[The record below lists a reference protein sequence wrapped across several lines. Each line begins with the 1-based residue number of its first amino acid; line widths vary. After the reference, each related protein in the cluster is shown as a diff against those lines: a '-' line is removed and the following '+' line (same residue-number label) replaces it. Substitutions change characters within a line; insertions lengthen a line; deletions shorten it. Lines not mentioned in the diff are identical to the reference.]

1 MKNHY
6 QNHYQPDQ
14 SDLSCDDHG
23 HSDAKLKHSLSS
35 FLKSLNFWSPTL
47 GRTLTVYF
55 TLFGIII
62 GYLVLA
68 YSTAASTNAF
78 VQTTADLIRHHIAT
92 LSQNTSGDEIIKLL
106 NQKRDDI
113 QTTTKFFQGMSSS
126 FNFDLYFQDNG
137 GRWQHIFV
145 NPKGVYRAQAV
156 TDKSLSYDLEE
167 AKREKLLT
175 SSGLFYGRQDN
186 VNVKINVSPKGDS
199 FAYILNFN
207 IDRPG
212 IWKLLQKNI
221 YKGILF
227 FALLLVVSHILS
239 HFFSYMIAR
248 PIEALSR
255 EAAII
260 ASGHFDHRFP
270 VDRKDEIGILAQS
283 LNTMA
288 SHIIEG
294 TKQREDLLI
303 GILVALTRAIDA
315 KSKWT
320 AGHSERVTGYAD
332 IIGHALEFDEEQMRV
347 LCISAILHD
356 IGKIAV
362 SEQILDKPGK
372 LTDEEFD
379 EVKKHPRAGVNIISS
394 IPSYE
399 TIISGILY
407 HHERWDGTGYPDGLK
422 GVDIPLNARI
432 ICVADVYDAL
442 AADRPYRKAWS
453 HEQALA
459 FFEEQKEKMFDP
471 QLVDILKEHVK

>member
-1 MKNHY
+1 MK
-6 QNHYQPDQ
+6 DF
-14 SDLSCDDHG
+14 G
-23 HSDAKLKHSLSS
+23 SS
-35 FLKSLNFWSPTL
+35 ILYFFNFWTPSL
-47 GRTLTVYF
+47 GRRLTVSF

-68 YSTAASTNAF
+68 YSTVSSTNIF
-78 VQTTADLIRHHIAT
+78 IQTTADLIRYHIST
-92 LSQNTSGDEIIKLL
+92 LSQKAQGDEILKLL
-106 NQKRDDI
+106 NQKSDDI
-113 QTTTKFFQGMSSS
+113 RTTAKFFQGISSS
-126 FNFDLYFQDNG
+126 LIFELYFKDKG
-137 GRWQHIFV
+137 GKWQRIFI
-145 NPKGVYRAQAV
+145 NKKGVYCLQAV
-156 TDKSLSYDLEE
+156 TDAGLFLNLEAAKSD
-167 AKREKLLT
+167 KILT
-175 SSGLFYGRQDN
+175 SSSLFYGRQDN
-186 VNVKINVSPKGDS
+186 VNVKINVTPHEEGLV
-199 FAYILNFN
+199 YILDFN

-212 IWKLLQKNI
+212 IWKLLQKNL

-227 FALLLVVSHILS
+227 FVSLLVFS
-239 HFFSYMIAR
+239 HFLGHLFSYMIAR

-260 ASGHFDHRFP
+260 ASGHFGHRFP

-288 SHIIEG
+288 SHIIDG

-320 AGHSERVTGYAD
+320 AGHSERVTRYAEE
-332 IIGHALEFDEEQMRV
+332 IGRALDFGEEQMRI

-362 SEQILDKPGK
+362 PEQILDKPGK

-379 EVKKHPRAGVNIISS
+379 EVKKHPRAGTNIISS

-422 GVDIPLNARI
+422 GEAIPLNARI

-442 AADRPYRKAWS
+442 AADRPYRKAWGRQ
-453 HEQALA
+453 QALD

-471 QLVDILKEHVK
+471 RLVDILIRHVTKEKVGV

>member
-221 YKGILF
+221 YKGLLF

-270 VDRKDEIGILAQS
+270 VGRKDEIGTLAES
-283 LNTMA
+283 LNSMA

-303 GILVALTRAIDA
+303 GILIALTRAIDA

-320 AGHSERVTGYAD
+320 AGHSERA
-332 IIGHALEFDEEQMRV
+332 MR
-347 LCISAILHD
+347 
-356 IGKIAV
+356 
-362 SEQILDKPGK
+362 
-372 LTDEEFD
+372 T
-379 EVKKHPRAGVNIISS
+379 
-394 IPSYE
+394 
-399 TIISGILY
+399 
-407 HHERWDGTGYPDGLK
+407 
-422 GVDIPLNARI
+422 
-432 ICVADVYDAL
+432 
-442 AADRPYRKAWS
+442 
-453 HEQALA
+453 
-459 FFEEQKEKMFDP
+459 
-471 QLVDILKEHVK
+471 

>member
-1 MKNHY
+1 M
-6 QNHYQPDQ
+6 
-14 SDLSCDDHG
+14 
-23 HSDAKLKHSLSS
+23 KHSLAS
-35 FLKSLNFWSPTL
+35 FLKSFKFWIPTL

-78 VQTTADLIRHHIAT
+78 IQTTADLIRQHIST
-92 LSQNTSGDEIIKLL
+92 SSQKTSGDEILKLL

-113 QTTTKFFQGMSSS
+113 QTTTKFFQGISSS

-137 GRWQHIFV
+137 GRWQRIFV
-145 NPKGVYRAQAV
+145 NPQGIYRSQVV
-156 TDKSLSYDLEE
+156 TDTGLSLDLEE
-167 AKREKLLT
+167 TKREKLLT

-186 VNVKINVSPKGDS
+186 VNVKINVSPKGDG

-212 IWKLLQKNI
+212 IWKLLQKNL
-221 YKGILF
+221 YKGLLF
-227 FALLLVVSHILS
+227 FTVLLVFS
-239 HFFSYMIAR
+239 HFLGHLFSYWIAR
-248 PIEALSR
+248 PIEALSQ

-270 VDRKDEIGILAQS
+270 VGRKDEIGILAQS

-288 SHIIEG
+288 SHIIDG

-303 GILVALTRAIDA
+303 GILVSLTRAIDA

-320 AGHSERVTGYAD
+320 AGHSERVTGYVD
-332 IIGHALEFDEEQMRV
+332 KIGHALQFDEQHMRV

-362 SEQILDKPGK
+362 PEQILDKPGK

-379 EVKKHPRAGVNIISS
+379 EVKKHPRTGTNIISS
-394 IPSYE
+394 IPSYD
-399 TIISGILY
+399 TILSGILY
-407 HHERWDGTGYPDGLK
+407 HHERWDGAGYPNGLK
-422 GVDIPLNARI
+422 GEEIPLYART

-453 HEQALA
+453 REQALA

-471 QLVDILKEHVK
+471 QLVDILKERVE

>member
-1 MKNHY
+1 MK
-6 QNHYQPDQ
+6 DFR
-14 SDLSCDDHG
+14 
-23 HSDAKLKHSLSS
+23 SS
-35 FLKSLNFWSPTL
+35 FLNFFNFWRPSL
-47 GRTLTVYF
+47 GRRLTIYF

-68 YSTAASTNAF
+68 YWAFSSTNTF
-78 VQTTADLIRHHIAT
+78 IQTSADLIRHHIST
-92 LSQNTSGDEIIKLL
+92 LSQKAPGTEILKLL
-106 NQKRDDI
+106 NQKKEDI
-113 QTTTKFFQGMSSS
+113 RTTAKFFQGISSS
-126 FNFDLYFQDNG
+126 FDFELYFQDSG
-137 GRWQHIFV
+137 GKWQHIFA
-145 NPKGVYRAQAV
+145 NPQGVYRSQRV
-156 TDKSLSYDLEE
+156 TDAGLSLELEK
-167 AKREKLLT
+167 AKRNKIIT
-175 SSGLFYGRQDN
+175 SSALFYGRNDN

-212 IWKLLQKNI
+212 IWKLLQKNL

-227 FALLLVVSHILS
+227 FIVLLVVSHILG
-239 HFFSYMIAR
+239 HLFSYPIAR
-248 PIEALSR
+248 PIEALSL

-288 SHIIEG
+288 STIING
-294 TKQREDLLI
+294 TKEREDLLI
-303 GILVALTRAIDA
+303 GILIALTRAIDA

-320 AGHSERVTGYAD
+320 AGHSERVTHYAED
-332 IIGHALEFDEEQMRV
+332 IGRSLQFNEGQMRV
-347 LCISAILHD
+347 LSISAILHD

-362 SEQILDKPGK
+362 PEQILDKPGK

-379 EVKKHPRAGVNIISS
+379 EVKKHPRAGTNIISA

-407 HHERWDGTGYPDGLK
+407 HHERWDGTGYPEGLK
-422 GVDIPLNARI
+422 GEDIPLNARI

-453 HEQALA
+453 RQQALA
-459 FFEEQKEKMFDP
+459 FFEEQKEKMFDK
-471 QLVDILKEHVK
+471 QLVDILKELVT

>member
-1 MKNHY
+1 MKSFLY
-6 QNHYQPDQ
+6 
-14 SDLSCDDHG
+14 
-23 HSDAKLKHSLSS
+23 S
-35 FLKSLNFWSPTL
+35 FLKSFNFWSPSL
-47 GRTLTVYF
+47 GRRLTVYF

-68 YSTAASTNAF
+68 YWAFSSTNTF
-78 VQTTADLIRHHIAT
+78 IQTSADLIRYHIST
-92 LSQNTSGDEIIKLL
+92 LSQKTSGDEILKLL

-113 QTTTKFFQGMSSS
+113 RTTAKFFQGISSD
-126 FNFDLYFQDNG
+126 FNFELYFQDDG
-137 GRWQHIFV
+137 GKWQHIFV
-145 NPKGVYRAQAV
+145 NPKGIYRSQAV
-156 TDKSLSYDLEE
+156 TDAGLSLELEK
-167 AKREKLLT
+167 AKRNKIIT
-175 SSGLFYGRQDN
+175 SSALFYGRNDN
-186 VNVKINVSPKGDS
+186 VNVKINVSPNGDS

-212 IWKLLQKNI
+212 IWKLLQKNL
-221 YKGILF
+221 YKGLLF
-227 FALLLVVSHILS
+227 FAILLVFS
-239 HFFSYMIAR
+239 HFLGHLFSYMIAR
-248 PIEALSR
+248 PIETLSK

-270 VDRKDEIGILAQS
+270 VDRKDEIGTLAQS

-288 SHIIEG
+288 SHIIDG

-303 GILVALTRAIDA
+303 GILLALTRAIDA

-320 AGHSERVTGYAD
+320 AGHSERVTHYAEE
-332 IIGHALEFDEEQMRV
+332 IGRILQFDEDQMSI
-347 LCISAILHD
+347 LSISAILHD

-362 SEQILDKPGK
+362 PEQILDKPGK

-379 EVKKHPRAGVNIISS
+379 EVKKHPRAGTNIISS

-407 HHERWDGTGYPDGLK
+407 HHERWDGAGYPEGLK
-422 GVDIPLNARI
+422 GEDIPLNARI

-442 AADRPYRKAWS
+442 EADRPYRKAWS
-453 HEQALA
+453 KEQALS

-471 QLVDILKEHVK
+471 RLVEILKDHVTK